1 MLSILET
8 SAGAVEPD
16 ARLWRF
22 MDFTKYVSM
31 LHRGALFFTRADL
44 LPDQFEG
51 FYSPGHRRPRRP
63 GWLEERQSLRELV
76 CLSSW
81 HRNEHESAAM
91 WRIYLSSGE
100 GVALRS
106 TAARLRVGFAAT
118 PETVQLGVVRYVDY
132 ERERVAEGGELD
144 AFFCKR
150 KSFDYE
156 REVRLAWRA
165 DLALDEPGRYL
176 RADLESLIETVVI
189 SPAGEPWFEELV
201 RSVTEKYG
209 FRLPVAPSNMNEL
222 PF

>member
-1 MLSILET
+1 MLEVLRAS
-8 SAGAVEPD
+8 SGAVD
-16 ARLWRF
+16 SNALLWRF

-51 FYSPGHRRPRRP
+51 LRAPRRQARR
-63 GWLEERQSLRELV
+63 EEQQRLREQV

-106 TAARLRVGFAAT
+106 SVVRLEAGFRATA
-118 PETVQLGVVRYVDY
+118 ETVQLGVVRYIDY
-132 ERERVAEGGELD
+132 VRESVPERHELD

-176 RADLESLIETVVI
+176 PADLQRLIEQVVI

-201 RSVTEKYG
+201 RSVTLKYG
-209 FRLPVAPSNMNEL
+209 FSLPVVASSMNDP